1 MNTLYWQVPAL
12 VTTLILLLGLESCRA
27 ITEGPER
34 PAASQPAPTA
44 IATPWANLKKPGT
57 TIAAATQLTTVP
69 ATDQALLEQS
79 WAAYRQRFIQAD
91 GRVIDWEAN
100 ERSTSEGQAYAMLRA
115 VIIGDR
121 ETFDRT
127 LKWAESNLLRQ
138 QDGQK
143 LDNLW
148 AWKWG
153 KDGQGQW
160 DILDRNFASDADIDA
175 ITALI
180 LASRR
185 WQHRPY
191 LELAQTKLQD
201 LWNLS
206 TATDFQRGAQQRR
219 YLLPGPVEAFQKQAI
234 LQLNPSY
241 FAPASFRLF
250 AQVDKSRNWMSLVES
265 SYQVLQQASSL
276 STTGL
281 PNDWILFD
289 LTTNT
294 PQPLLTPNPGTSE
307 YGFDAYRVWWRLA
320 MDADWFGEPLAKSLL
335 QKHLQPIQQLWRS
348 RQAVPA
354 RIDLQ
359 GKPLVTYEATSQY
372 GMLYHAFRLVNPS
385 VARQIRQQELDPKY
399 RNGFWDNHSAYYTQ
413 NLVWFGLAPSAPL
426 APLLKP
432 LPTPDTDRLP

>member
-1 MNTLYWQVPAL
+1 MINFYWRFPIL
-12 VTTLILLLGLESCRA
+12 VSIMVTLIGLESCRA
-27 ITEGPER
+27 MTKGPEQ
-34 PAASQPAPTA
+34 PASSQPAPISA
-44 IATPWANLKKPGT
+44 APSISSLPKPGST
-57 TIAAATQLTTVP
+57 MVASSRLTMAPLMDEV
-69 ATDQALLEQS
+69 LLKQS
-79 WAAYRQRFIQAD
+79 WSSYRQRFIQAD

-115 VIIGDR
+115 VMLGDR
-121 ETFDRT
+121 DAFDRVLT
-127 LKWAESNLLRQ
+127 WSENNLQRQ
-138 QDGQK
+138 RDGKQT
-143 LDNLW
+143 DSLW

-153 KDGQGQW
+153 KDEQGNW
-160 DILDRNFASDADIDA
+160 SIIDPNFASDADIDA

-191 LELAQTKLQD
+191 LELAQTKLRD

-206 TATDFQRGAQQRR
+206 TVTDFRLGSQQRR
-219 YLLPGPVEAFQKQAI
+219 YLLPGPVEAFQKQETI
-234 LQLNPSY
+234 QLNPSY

-250 AQVDKSRNWMSLVES
+250 AQVDPSRNWMSLVDS

-289 LTTNT
+289 LTTST
-294 PQPLLTPNPGTSE
+294 PKQLLTPTPGTSE

-320 MDADWFGEPLAKSLL
+320 LDADWFDEPLARSLL
-335 QKHLQPIQQLWRS
+335 QKYLKPIQQLWLS
-348 RQAVPA
+348 NQAVPA

-372 GMLYHAFRLVNPS
+372 GMLYHAFRLINPTL
-385 VARQIRQQELDPKY
+385 ANQIRQKKLNPKY
-399 RNGFWDNHSAYYTQ
+399 QNGFWDNNSAYYTQ

-426 APLLKP
+426 AALLKP
-432 LPTPDTDRLP
+432 